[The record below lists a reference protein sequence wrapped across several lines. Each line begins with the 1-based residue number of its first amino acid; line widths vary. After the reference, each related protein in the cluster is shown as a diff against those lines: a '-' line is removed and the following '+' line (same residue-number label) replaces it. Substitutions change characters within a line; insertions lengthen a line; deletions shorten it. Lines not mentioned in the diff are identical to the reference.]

1 MIVYAVL
8 NYEQLEAIFSSESEA
23 QDYIR
28 FFLPTYGN
36 IEKIFLDEY
45 IDKNKYARQL
55 ESQGLHSFFIE
66 LPLDGSE
73 LPTGMG
79 YGSSMFD
86 MADPGPEFTDTK
98 INNAVIIDND
108 GFRTTIPV
116 LAMRVNAKDADQ
128 AMSIAK
134 QKLKGFNESKKDL

>member
-8 NYEQLEAIFSSESEA
+8 NYDQLEAIFSSESEA

-28 FFLPTYGN
+28 FYLPIYGN
-36 IEKIFLDEY
+36 IEKISLDEY

-73 LPTGMG
+73 LPDKMG

-86 MADPGPEFTDTK
+86 IVEPGPEFTDAT
-98 INNAVIIDND
+98 ITNAVIIGND

-116 LAMRVNAKDADQ
+116 LRMRINAKDADQ
-128 AMSIAK
+128 AISIAK
-134 QKLKGFNESKKDL
+134 QRLKVFNES

>member
-8 NYEQLEAIFSSESEA
+8 NYEQLETIFSSESEA

-28 FFLPTYGN
+28 FYLPTYGN

-55 ESQGLHSFFIE
+55 ESQGLYSFFIE
-66 LPLDGSE
+66 LPVDGSE
-73 LPTGMG
+73 LPDKMG

-86 MADPGPEFTDTK
+86 MVDPGPEFTDTK
-98 INNAVIIDND
+98 INNAIIIDND
-108 GFRTTIPV
+108 GFQTTIPV
-116 LAMRVNAKDADQ
+116 LAMRINAKDADQ

-134 QKLKGFNESKKDL
+134 QRLKVFNES

>member
-8 NYEQLEAIFSSESEA
+8 DYEQLVAIFSSESEA

-28 FFLPTYGN
+28 FYLPTHGN
-36 IEKIFLDEY
+36 IEKIVIDEY
-45 IDKNKYARQL
+45 LDKNKYARQL
-55 ESQGLHSFFIE
+55 ESQELHSFFIE
-66 LPLDGSE
+66 LPLDGSD
-73 LPTGMG
+73 LPTGYG

-86 MADPGPEFTDTK
+86 MVDPGPEFTDTK
-98 INNAVIIDND
+98 ITDIRIIDNE
-108 GFRTTIPV
+108 GFWITIPV

-134 QKLKGFNESKKDL
+134 QRLKVLNES

>member
-8 NYEQLEAIFSSESEA
+8 DYEQLIAIFSSESEA

-28 FFLPTYGN
+28 FYLPTHGN
-36 IEKIFLDEY
+36 IEKIVIDEY

-73 LPTGMG
+73 LPDNMG

-86 MADPGPEFTDTK
+86 IVDPGPEFTDTK

-116 LAMRVNAKDADQ
+116 LRMRINAKDADQ

-134 QKLKGFNESKKDL
+134 QRLKVFNES